1 MSSSGASATITA
13 IAVFENG
20 RHIEG
25 MSYIFDAQIYLGKSM
40 PILAALRYFNRE
52 GREFSDIGFYFVTA
66 SVGPDFLNLCLKGSY
81 CYY

>member
-13 IAVFENG
+13 IAVFKNG
-20 RHIEG
+20 CEG
-25 MSYIFDAQIYLGKSM
+25 MSYIFDAQIYFGKST
-40 PILAALRYFNRE
+40 PILAALRYFNCE
-52 GREFSDIGFYFVTA
+52 GCEFSDIGFYFITA